1 MSSVAGS
8 IERMLAGLWARVQ
21 DSAETDVRSLA
32 MVRVIFGVFALLI
45 NPLSVGWL
53 AGMPRALFNPQ
64 PMSIANWFPSF
75 PSAATAAVI
84 DGLLVVTAACILLG
98 IRTRLAAP
106 LHALLLI
113 LGAGFQYAFGKIDHG
128 MMFPVFLLL
137 LSLTDWGTVFALLP
151 DAPRG
156 GTANRTTP
164 AFLALLLCYGFF
176 TAGVLKA
183 AFWCDFDPDTG
194 GFLQW
199 FYNRGFF
206 GSRAPLAGV
215 VPRLPQGAFE
225 AFDYGAV
232 AFELAPLPM
241 LLLGRRAWR
250 GWILLACLFHLM
262 TILLLD
268 ISFITHMPVY
278 LTFIPLDGVLRRLP
292 GRRWTGPAAR
302 WGTIGLVAAA
312 TLWQL
317 GAIARGLDPVAP
329 VEGLWNLVMPVN
341 LYGIVMPTGLW
352 ACTAWAVAMSIGLPS
367 PAAGRGSTGTRRPPG

>member
-1 MSSVAGS
+1 LSSVAGS
-8 IERMLAGLWARVQ
+8 IERMLAGLWARAQ

-32 MVRVIFGVFALLI
+32 VVRVIFGVFALLI

-75 PSAATAAVI
+75 PSAATATAI

-113 LGAGFQYAFGKIDHG
+113 FGAGFHYAFGKIDHG
-128 MMFPVFLLL
+128 MMFPAFLLL
-137 LSLTDWGTVFALLP
+137 LAFTDWGTVFALLP

-156 GTANRTTP
+156 GTANRTVP

-183 AFWCDFDPDTG
+183 VFWCDFDPDTG

-250 GWILLACLFHLM
+250 GWILVACLFHLM

-278 LTFIPLDGVLRRLP
+278 LTFIPLDDLLRRFRGGAPAGSAP
-292 GRRWTGPAAR
+292 GRGAIA
-302 WGTIGLVAAA
+302 LVAGV

-317 GAIARGLDPVAP
+317 IAVARGQDLIAP
-329 VEGLWNLVMPVN
+329 AEALWRIGLPPRP
-341 LYGIVMPTGLW
+341 YGVIVPLCLW
-352 ACTAWAVAMSIGLPS
+352 TCTAWAVAASIML
-367 PAAGRGSTGTRRPPG
+367 PAAGRDVGGR

>member
-8 IERMLAGLWARVQ
+8 IERILAGLWKRAQ

-32 MVRVIFGVFALLI
+32 VVRVIFGVFALVV

-53 AGMPRALFNPQ
+53 SAMPRALFNPQ

-75 PSAATAAVI
+75 PSAGTATAI
-84 DGLLVVTAACILLG
+84 DGLLVVTAACVVLG
-98 IRTRLAAP
+98 IRPRVAAP

-137 LSLTDWGTVFALLP
+137 LSLTDWGTVLALLP

-156 GTANRTTP
+156 GTVNRTVP
-164 AFLALLLCYGFF
+164 AFLALVLCYGFF

-183 AFWCDFDPDTG
+183 AFWFDFDPDTG

-199 FYNRGFF
+199 FYNRGFP
-206 GSRAPLAGV
+206 GSRAPLAGL
-215 VPRLPQGAFE
+215 VPRLPQRAFE

-241 LLLGRRAWR
+241 LLLGKLAWR
-250 GWILLACLFHLM
+250 GWILVACLFHLM

-268 ISFITHMPVY
+268 ISFVTHMPVY
-278 LTFIPLDGVLRRLP
+278 LTFVPLDGVLRRL
-292 GRRWTGPAAR
+292 RWQSPSGPVMK
-302 WGTIGLVAAA
+302 WGAIGLVAGV

-317 GAIARGLDPVAP
+317 AAAARGQGLIAP
-329 VEGLWNLVMPVN
+329 TEALWRLALPQRQ
-341 LYGIVMPTGLW
+341 YGVVVPLALW
-352 ACTAWAVAMSIGLPS
+352 MLTACAVAASIRLVP
-367 PAAGRGSTGTRRPPG
+367 PTAARVADAR

>member
-1 MSSVAGS
+1 MSNVAVS

-21 DSAETDVRSLA
+21 DSVETDVRSLA
-32 MVRVIFGVFALLI
+32 MVRVIFGVFTLLI

-137 LSLTDWGTVFALLP
+137 LSRTDWGTVFALLP

-156 GTANRTTP
+156 GTANRTAP

-215 VPRLPQGAFE
+215 VPRLPQGVFE

-250 GWILLACLFHLM
+250 CWILLACLFHLM

-268 ISFITHMPVY
+268 ISFVTHMPVY
-278 LTFIPLDGVLRRLP
+278 LTFIPLDGVFRRLSE
-292 GRRWTGPAAR
+292 RRRAGPAAR
-302 WGTIGLVAAA
+302 WGAIGLVAAV

-317 GAIARGLDPVAP
+317 ASLIRGQGLVAP
-329 VEGLWNLVMPVN
+329 TEALWRTALPERP
-341 LYGIVMPTGLW
+341 YGVVVPLTLW
-352 ACTAWAVAMSIGLPS
+352 ACTACAVAASILPGPRVAVRS
-367 PAAGRGSTGTRRPPG
+367 AGVR